1 MPYFYIVHL
10 DAFGIIIEIHCIRAG
25 LFDKIMHDIVMH
37 LLETYHQAYQYAVYQ
52 QLYAIKSCI
61 RI

>member
-10 DAFGIIIEIHCIRAG
+10 DVFGIIIEIHCIRAG

-37 LLETYHQAYQYAVYQ
+37 LLETYIIKHINTQYISSYMQ
-52 QLYAIKSCI
+52 
-61 RI
+61 